1 MPEVAAVL
9 RSKFHW
15 VLVVVGL
22 VLGLMLSTQFRAQ
35 QDRVATTTVQRIEQ
49 LAQEVKAARAER
61 DALRVRNSELRNEL
75 DQVAG
80 EARHGRLRNELETVR
95 IQSGMSSVTG
105 PGIEVVLSDSSLPS
119 QIGQNPNLYV
129 LHDEDLVRVLN
140 ELRAAGAEALAI
152 NGERIVATSEV
163 MCIGPAVRVN
173 KTKRL
178 TPPYVITAIG
188 NQDTMIAALEMRDGV
203 MDTLKYWGIQ
213 VTVRRVAEA
222 GIPAYTGPTTFN
234 YARPLS
240 QEGGS

>member
-1 MPEVAAVL
+1 ML
-9 RSKFHW
+9 KSKFHW
-15 VLVVVGL
+15 ALIIVGL
-22 VLGLMLSTQFRAQ
+22 VLGLMLSTQFRVQ
-35 QDRVATTTVQRIEQ
+35 QEKVQTTTVKRIEQ
-49 LAQEVKAARAER
+49 LAQEVEATRSER
-61 DALRVRNSELRNEL
+61 DALRVRIRELRKEL

-80 EARHGRLRNELETVR
+80 ESQHERLRTELETVR
-95 IQSGMSSVTG
+95 IQSGMLSVTG
-105 PGIEVVLSDSSLPS
+105 PGIEVILSDSSLPS
-119 QIGQNPNLYV
+119 QSGQNPNFYV

-163 MCIGPAVRVN
+163 LCIGPAVRVN

-188 NQDTMIAALEMRDGV
+188 NQDTMISALEMRDGV

-213 VTVRRVAEA
+213 VSVRRVAEA
-222 GIPAYTGPTTFN
+222 VVPAYTGPTAFK
-234 YARPLS
+234 YARPLF

>member
-1 MPEVAAVL
+1 VL
-9 RSKFHW
+9 RSRFRW
-15 VLVVVGL
+15 ALIIIGL

-35 QDRVATTTVQRIEQ
+35 QEKVQTTTVQRIEQ
-49 LAQEVKAARAER
+49 LAQEVEASRAER
-61 DALRVRNSELRNEL
+61 DALRARNTELRNEL

-80 EARHGRLRNELETVR
+80 EAPHGRLRNELETVR
-95 IQSGMSSVTG
+95 IQSGVSSVTG

-119 QIGQNPNLYV
+119 QMGQDPNLYV
-129 LHDEDLVRVLN
+129 VHDEDLVRVLN

-240 QEGGS
+240 REGGS